1 MKKKVN
7 KYESRDDRSIAHITL
22 YCYRKIWCIDSGLI
36 QNIQNQLVIKYQLD
50 LTDTAQR
57 LLIFIREW

>member
-1 MKKKVN
+1 MIDQSLI
-7 KYESRDDRSIAHITL
+7 SRCTVVARFGAL
-22 YCYRKIWCIDSGLI
+22 DSGLI